1 MLAVFVNCIS
11 IILGSILGLLFS
23 SKIKEELIEN
33 IQSAAGIV
41 TIVLGLQMAFKY
53 ENIVFLS
60 LSLIIGGVLGSVWNI
75 DGKIL
80 AIGTF
85 IQKILKKT
93 SIKKTIPQEN
103 SSSENCVTSKN
114 NETNFAYAFLNSSV
128 LFCVG
133 AMAIVGSFK
142 AGIEKDY
149 SIIFTKSILD
159 GFMAISFAASMG
171 FGTIFSA
178 LSVFLYQGLLTILAV
193 IISPY
198 VSDTML
204 NELTACGGAIIV
216 MIGINL
222 LNLKK
227 IKTANFLPAIVF
239 TIIFVLVSNIK
250 FFY

>member
-11 IILGSILGLLFS
+11 IMLGSTLGLLFS

-60 LSLIIGGVLGSVWNI
+60 LSLIIGGVLGSVWDI

-85 IQKILKKT
+85 IQKIVRKT
-93 SIKKTIPQEN
+93 SIKKTELKEN
-103 SSSENCVTSKN
+103 SSSENLEASKD

>member
-23 SKIKEELIEN
+23 SKIKKELIEN

-60 LSLIIGGVLGSVWNI
+60 LSLIIGGVLGSIWDI

-93 SIKKTIPQEN
+93 IPQEN
-103 SSSENCVTSKN
+103 SSSENSVTSKN

-178 LSVFLYQGLLTILAV
+178 LSVFLYQGLLTILSMV
-193 IISPY
+193 ISPY
-198 VSDTML
+198 VSETML

-227 IKTANFLPAIVF
+227 IKTANFLPAIVC

-250 FFY
+250 IF

>member
-23 SKIKEELIEN
+23 SKIKKELIEN

-60 LSLIIGGVLGSVWNI
+60 LSLIIGGVLGSVWDI

-85 IQKILKKT
+85 IQKIVKKT

-103 SSSENCVTSKN
+103 SVTSQN

-198 VSDTML
+198 VSETML

-227 IKTANFLPAIVF
+227 IKTANFLPAIVCI
-239 TIIFVLVSNIK
+239 IIFVLVSNIK
-250 FFY
+250 IF

>member
-23 SKIKEELIEN
+23 SKIKKELIEN

-60 LSLIIGGVLGSVWNI
+60 LSLIIGGVLGSVWDI

-85 IQKILKKT
+85 IQKIVKKT

-103 SSSENCVTSKN
+103 SVTSQN

-178 LSVFLYQGLLTILAV
+178 LSVFLYQGLLTILSIV
-193 IISPY
+193 ISPY
-198 VSDTML
+198 VSETML

-227 IKTANFLPAIVF
+227 IKTANFLPAIVCI
-239 TIIFVLVSNIK
+239 IIFVLVSNIK
-250 FFY
+250 IF

>member
-60 LSLIIGGVLGSVWNI
+60 LSLIIGGVFGTIWDI

-85 IQKILKKT
+85 IQKIVKKT

-103 SSSENCVTSKN
+103 SVTSKN

-222 LNLKK
+222 LNIKK

-250 FFY
+250 IFY

>member
-23 SKIKEELIEN
+23 SKIKKELIEN

-60 LSLIIGGVLGSVWNI
+60 LSLIIGGVLGSVWDI

-85 IQKILKKT
+85 IQKIVRKT
-93 SIKKTIPQEN
+93 SIKKTELKEN
-103 SSSENCVTSKN
+103 SSSENSVTSKDN
-114 NETNFAYAFLNSSV
+114 DTNFAYAFLNSSV

-159 GFMAISFAASMG
+159 GFMAISFTASMG
-171 FGTIFSA
+171 LGTIFSA
-178 LSVFLYQGLLTILAV
+178 LSVFLYQGLLTILSIV
-193 IISPY
+193 ISPY
-198 VSDTML
+198 VSETML

-227 IKTANFLPAIVF
+227 IKTANFLPAIVC

-250 FFY
+250 IF